1 MRVTALLGIALV
13 AAACSTKEAPP
24 AADTS
29 AAMAPAPAAPA
40 AMTLASVAG
49 QWDTKVMPMDKDTTL
64 TTNVL
69 TATAD
74 TSGWSLTQP
83 TGNVV
88 PLHNVTLDGD
98 SVAAEGMGFKSGVR
112 AGMTVKHLRVVYRMQ
127 DGKLM
132 GIATAHYET
141 KTADSVRTFRF
152 EGTKK

>member
-1 MRVTALLGIALV
+1 MRVTALLGIGLV
-13 AAACSTKEAPP
+13 VAGCSTKEAPP
-24 AADTS
+24 AADTTTP
-29 AAMAPAPAAPA
+29 AAAPAPPP
-40 AMTLASVAG
+40 AMTLESVAG
-49 QWDTKVMPMDKDTTL
+49 KWNTKVMPMDKDTTL

-98 SVAAEGMGFKSGVR
+98 SVAAEGTGFKSGVR
-112 AGMTVKHLRVVYRMQ
+112 AGMTVKHLRVVYRLQ

-132 GIATAHYET
+132 GTATAHYET

-152 EGTKK
+152 EGTKQ